1 MELINDFNHLD
12 NKYSKKINIIKYT
25 EGENVII
32 EVEGV
37 KDISELIIG
46 DNEIE
51 YSNIENLHRKSYI
64 VNKKLEIADSIQDI
78 EKYSKKFTIKLI
90 QNGLQELNYLSSIL
104 YLNEFYKVHCI
115 IYNNDTK
122 KAYHTSLKDY
132 PKIICIYKN
141 NSWFLGD
148 KGVQLKLD
156 EDYNINDLSNILTID
171 CELMIF
177 KPYLCPISKYKLK
190 DLEDICNEI
199 NIPLKDSNNKKKLKK
214 ELYNEI
220 NIQKI
225 KNS

>member
-90 QNGLQELNYLSSIL
+90 QNGLQELNYLSSI
-104 YLNEFYKVHCI
+104 
-115 IYNNDTK
+115 
-122 KAYHTSLKDY
+122 
-132 PKIICIYKN
+132 
-141 NSWFLGD
+141 
-148 KGVQLKLD
+148 
-156 EDYNINDLSNILTID
+156 
-171 CELMIF
+171 
-177 KPYLCPISKYKLK
+177 
-190 DLEDICNEI
+190 
-199 NIPLKDSNNKKKLKK
+199 
-214 ELYNEI
+214 
-220 NIQKI
+220 
-225 KNS
+225 